1 MPSQTLAEKTPVEL
15 TEAAAAH
22 LLLAA
27 ESSLL
32 RVALERLPQGL
43 SIFDADDRL
52 QLANRKF
59 AELWNLP
66 PELLR
71 AGTPFHEIVAHAAG
85 LDEGDQ
91 RNYRSEEDMRLDAV
105 RSEWRTLDGRVIAVT
120 SQRLAGGEHVALHED
135 VTVQRM
141 ADARAAE
148 LEWRDGLT
156 QLPNRRRLRELLA
169 QNLALPGTKGDFALL
184 ILDLDRFKPIN
195 EAYGQAVGD
204 AILLEVARRLRNCVR
219 ETDWVARVGGD
230 EFAIMQLGVAQPGG
244 STALARR
251 VIDVL
256 SEPYRVGRHV
266 AHIGVSVGA
275 AIAPFDGDEPE
286 KLQQRATLAL
296 HQAKSEGRGTLRYF
310 EPVMD
315 ADAQKRRELEIDL
328 SNALERGEFRL
339 VYQPQIGIDDGRITG
354 FEALLRW
361 QHPVRGLVPPLE
373 FIPFAE
379 DTGLIVPIGR
389 WVLAEACR
397 AASQWSVPV
406 RVAVNVSPVQF
417 RQGTLYEDVMS
428 ALAAANLPPDRL
440 EVEITES
447 AMLHDSAH
455 AIAILTALREQGVK
469 VAMDDFGTGFSSLT
483 TLNAFPFDRIKID
496 RAFVNDVTRSVKA
509 TSIVTTIASL
519 GRSLGMVTTAE
530 GVEEEHQLQ
539 ALRASGCHEGQGW
552 LFSRPVPGTE
562 VNALLA
568 KQAAPAERHA

>member
-1 MPSQTLAEKTPVEL
+1 MHPLAEKSPVQL
-15 TEAAAAH
+15 TEAAAEH
-22 LLLAA
+22 LLEAA

-43 SIFDADDRL
+43 SIFDAEDRL
-52 QLANRKF
+52 RLANRRF
-59 AELWNLP
+59 AELWDLP
-66 PELLR
+66 PDLLQP
-71 AGTPFHEIVAHAAG
+71 GTSFQEIVAHVAG
-85 LDEGDQ
+85 HETDASRID
-91 RNYRSEEDMRLDAV
+91 RNSPEARTDAV
-105 RSEWRTLDGRVIAVT
+105 RTEWRTLDGRIIAVT

-135 VTVQRM
+135 VTAQRL

-148 LEWRDGLT
+148 LAWRDGLT

-169 QNLALPGTKGDFALL
+169 QNLALPGPQGEFALL
-184 ILDLDRFKPIN
+184 VLDLDRFKPIN
-195 EAYGQAVGD
+195 EAYGQSVGD
-204 AILLEVARRLRNCVR
+204 AILLEVARRLRHCVR
-219 ETDWVARVGGD
+219 ESDWVARVGGD
-230 EFAIMQLGVAQPGG
+230 EFAIMQLGVSQPAG

-251 VIDVL
+251 LIEVL
-256 SEPYRVGRHV
+256 TEPYRVGRHI

-275 AIAPFDGDEPE
+275 AIAPFDGDDPE

-296 HQAKSEGRGTLRYF
+296 QQAKTEGRGTLRYF

-328 SNALERGEFRL
+328 SNALERGEFKL
-339 VYQPQIGIDDGRITG
+339 VYQPQIDIDDGRITG

-361 QHPVRGLVPPLE
+361 QHPVRGLVPPLD

-397 AASQWSVPV
+397 AASQWTVPL
-406 RVAVNVSPVQF
+406 RVAVNVSAVQF
-417 RQGTLYEDVMS
+417 RQGNLFEDVMN
-428 ALAAANLPPDRL
+428 ALEAAQLPPERL

-447 AMLHDSAH
+447 AMLHDSEH
-455 AIAILTALREQGVK
+455 AVAVLTALRSRGVK
-469 VAMDDFGTGFSSLT
+469 VAMDDFGTGFSSLS

-496 RAFVNDVTRSVKA
+496 RAFVNDVTKSFKA

-552 LFSRPVPGTE
+552 LFSRPVPGPE
-562 VNALLA
+562 VNTLLA
-568 KQAAPAERHA
+568 KQPVSLCVRV

>member
-1 MPSQTLAEKTPVEL
+1 LHPLAEKSPVQL
-15 TEAAAAH
+15 TEAAAEH
-22 LLLAA
+22 LLEAA

-43 SIFDADDRL
+43 SIFDAEDRL
-52 QLANRKF
+52 RLANRRF
-59 AELWNLP
+59 AELWDLP
-66 PELLR
+66 PDLLQP
-71 AGTPFHEIVAHAAG
+71 GTSFQEIVAHVAG
-85 LDEGDQ
+85 HETDASRID
-91 RNYRSEEDMRLDAV
+91 RNSPEARTDAV
-105 RSEWRTLDGRVIAVT
+105 RTEWRTLDGRIIAVT

-135 VTVQRM
+135 VTAQRL

-148 LEWRDGLT
+148 LAWRDGLT

-169 QNLALPGTKGDFALL
+169 QNLALPGPQGEFALL
-184 ILDLDRFKPIN
+184 VLDLDRFKPIN
-195 EAYGQAVGD
+195 EAYGQSVGD
-204 AILLEVARRLRNCVR
+204 AILLEVARRLRHCVR
-219 ETDWVARVGGD
+219 ESDWVARVGGD
-230 EFAIMQLGVAQPGG
+230 EFAIMQLGVSQPAG

-251 VIDVL
+251 LIEVL
-256 SEPYRVGRHV
+256 TEPYRVGRHI

-275 AIAPFDGDEPE
+275 AIAPFDGDDPE

-296 HQAKSEGRGTLRYF
+296 QQAKTEGRGTLRYF

-328 SNALERGEFRL
+328 SNALERGEFKL
-339 VYQPQIGIDDGRITG
+339 VYQPQIDIDDGRITG

-361 QHPVRGLVPPLE
+361 QHPVRGLVPPLD

-397 AASQWSVPV
+397 AASQWTVPL
-406 RVAVNVSPVQF
+406 RVAVNVSAVQF
-417 RQGTLYEDVMS
+417 RQGNLFEDVMN
-428 ALAAANLPPDRL
+428 ALEAAQLPPERL

-447 AMLHDSAH
+447 AMLHDSEH
-455 AIAILTALREQGVK
+455 AVAVLTALRSRGVK
-469 VAMDDFGTGFSSLT
+469 VAMDDFGTGFSSLS

-496 RAFVNDVTRSVKA
+496 RAFVNDVTKSFKA

-552 LFSRPVPGTE
+552 LFSRPVPGPE
-562 VNALLA
+562 VNTLLA
-568 KQAAPAERHA
+568 KQPVSLCVRV